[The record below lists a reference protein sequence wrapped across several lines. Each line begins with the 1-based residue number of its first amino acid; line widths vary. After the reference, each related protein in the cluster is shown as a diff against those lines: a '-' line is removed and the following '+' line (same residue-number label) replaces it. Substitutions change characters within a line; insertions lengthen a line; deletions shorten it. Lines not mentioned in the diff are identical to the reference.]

1 MEYDELRIYSFPEQ
15 SREFCHSVRRGRGWR
30 RHRIS
35 GNSSA
40 FIAAVSFFTPAIYY
54 LRHTQGSRYAS
65 LLKLWNVWH
74 DRIVAQA
81 LAPAMQG
88 IQELIASAEK
98 NKIKPIWFK
107 ITW

>member
-1 MEYDELRIYSFPEQ
+1 
-15 SREFCHSVRRGRGWR
+15 
-30 RHRIS
+30 
-35 GNSSA
+35 
-40 FIAAVSFFTPAIYY
+40 

-65 LLKLWNVWH
+65 LLWNVWH

-98 NKIKPIWFK
+98 NKIKPI
-107 ITW
+107 